1 MRRLALSL
9 PTALLLATACGTSS
23 GPAPAEPPLADAGPA
38 PGTKVQDAPIT
49 RGRIGSKA
57 EEADFHVTKGNVSL
71 DGKYEKVLLVLD
83 LESPCFPFDKWKD
96 EPPPPGHNW
105 PASCDA
111 FDRNFET
118 ALFDP
123 SKPDAPG
130 LELVRAITPFGGPL
144 HVEEDVTDI
153 WNGLDGPARAARPH
167 HHLLRR
173 RWEGVRVERLVVRD
187 GTHRAHVRAPRRAR
201 SLP

>member
-9 PTALLLATACGTSS
+9 PSALLLATACGTTS

-49 RGRIGSKA
+49 RARIGSKA

-96 EPPPPGHNW
+96 DPPPPGHNW

-118 ALFDP
+118 ALFDLKTVVH
-123 SKPDAPG
+123 SQRLKY
-130 LELVRAITPFGGPL
+130 
-144 HVEEDVTDI
+144 
-153 WNGLDGPARAARPH
+153 AAQ
-167 HHLLRR
+167 RR
-173 RWEGVRVERLVVRD
+173 NKSQVFAALN
-187 GTHRAHVRAPRRAR
+187 
-201 SLP
+201 LI